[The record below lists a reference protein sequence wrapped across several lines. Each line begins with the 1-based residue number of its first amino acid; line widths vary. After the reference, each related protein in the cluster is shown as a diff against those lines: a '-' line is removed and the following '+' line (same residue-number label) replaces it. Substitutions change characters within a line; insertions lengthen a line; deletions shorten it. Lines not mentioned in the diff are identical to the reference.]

1 MTPEELGLL
10 VQQQQEQIDR
20 LSKVVDRL
28 YQASNLPNRDRE
40 QKMLDEVEANA
51 TALSNELAQLLVK
64 AEAGD
69 ALAQFSLGWTHYY
82 AKGVSE
88 NSVEGVKWWTLSAH
102 QGYAEA
108 QWELGGAYA
117 TGRGVTQDL
126 VAAYAWYN
134 IAAENGFIYAKKDKE
149 KIAKSMYAGQVIRAE
164 EMAKKFSNKIP
175 VADKMG

>member
-1 MTPEELGLL
+1 MTHEELDLL
-10 VQQQQEQIDR
+10 VQRQQGEIDR

-28 YQASNLPNRDRE
+28 YQVSVLPSQDRE
-40 QKMLDEVEANA
+40 QKLLDVVEANA
-51 TALSNELAQLLVK
+51 AALSNELAELLVK

-69 ALAQFSLGWTHYY
+69 ALAQFSLGWTHFY
-82 AKGVSE
+82 AKGVVE
-88 NSVEGVKWWTLSAH
+88 NSVEGVKWWTLSAQ
-102 QGYAEA
+102 QGNAEA
-108 QWELGGAYA
+108 QWELGGANA
-117 TGRGVTQDL
+117 TGRGVAQDL

-164 EMAKKFSNKIP
+164 EMAKEFLNKKS

>member
-1 MTPEELGLL
+1 MTHEELDLL
-10 VQQQQEQIDR
+10 VQRQQGEIDC

-28 YQASNLPNRDRE
+28 YQVSVLPAQDRE
-40 QKMLDEVEANA
+40 QKLLDVVEANA
-51 TALSNELAQLLVK
+51 AALNNELAQLLLK

-69 ALAQFSLGWTHYY
+69 ALAQFSLGWTHFY
-82 AKGVSE
+82 AKGVVE

-102 QGYAEA
+102 QGNAEA
-108 QWELGGAYA
+108 QWELGGANA
-117 TGRGVTQDL
+117 TGRGVAQDL
-126 VAAYAWYN
+126 VAAYAWYI

-164 EMAKKFSNKIP
+164 EMAKEFLNNMP